1 MFDLHVH
8 LMLELHPAAKK
19 WKLEL
24 VLRQTTSLEVISI
37 RNRNDIEKS
46 TWCTRR

>member
-19 WKLEL
+19 MKAAASF
-24 VLRQTTSLEVISI
+24 TS
-37 RNRNDIEKS
+37 NN
-46 TWCTRR
+46 